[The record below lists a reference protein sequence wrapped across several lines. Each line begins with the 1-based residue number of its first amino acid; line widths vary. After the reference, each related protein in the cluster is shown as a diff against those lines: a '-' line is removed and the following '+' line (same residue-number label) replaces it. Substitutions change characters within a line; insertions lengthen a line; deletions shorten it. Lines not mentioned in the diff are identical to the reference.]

1 MGRPLSASKERAEKE
16 PILSMKGVG
25 FNCRAGFC
33 SSTFQAKKAL
43 YILTLG
49 WRNDRPMAGQ
59 TAQND

>member
-1 MGRPLSASKERAEKE
+1 
-16 PILSMKGVG
+16 MKGVG